1 MVKLVALY
9 KQPEDKKAFDEH
21 YFQVHLPLAQ
31 KMPGLIKATV
41 TRYTGTPMGTE
52 PPYYLQADMYFEN
65 LEALQKSMASPEG
78 KAAAKDLMSFAGKL
92 VTMMIAE
99 EV

>member
-1 MVKLVALY
+1 MVKLVAIY

-21 YFQVHLPLAQ
+21 YFNVHLPLAN
-31 KMPGLIKATV
+31 KMPGLIKTTI
-41 TRYTGTPMGTE
+41 TRFTETPMGTE
-52 PPYYLQADMYFEN
+52 SPYYLQAELYFED
-65 LEALQKSMASPEG
+65 LETLKKSMSSPEG
-78 KAAAKDLMSFAGKL
+78 KAAAKDIMSFAGKL